1 MWRDR
6 AKNPRTFPAQ
16 TMDTTSE
23 TGIIVSGDRHRSVI
37 RDKPTLVGRR
47 LPYLNYPPRSENW
60 PLLCSGPVA
69 HPRGVRRGF
78 LFGTRVTS
86 AFDAYFTGLSAYLNA
101 KRSKRAIGLVIARQR
116 GRIELWKNFRS
127 H

>member
-37 RDKPTLVGRR
+37 RDKPTVVGRR
-47 LPYLNYPPRSENW
+47 LPYLNYPPHSENW

-78 LFGTRVTS
+78 LFGTTVTF
-86 AFDAYFTGLSAYLNA
+86 AFDAYFTRPFRISRCET
-101 KRSKRAIGLVIARQR
+101 KQPSKWFGHCAAT
-116 GRIELWKNFRS
+116 WPN
-127 H
+127 